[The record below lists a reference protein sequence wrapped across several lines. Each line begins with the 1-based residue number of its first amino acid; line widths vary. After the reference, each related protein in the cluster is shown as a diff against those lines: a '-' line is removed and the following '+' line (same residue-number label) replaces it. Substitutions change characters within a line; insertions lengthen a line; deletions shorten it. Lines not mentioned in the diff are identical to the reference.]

1 MLASAKVLN
10 LTLSGVVDFRVQW
23 EQRESYHYSADRW
36 IRRRRRRQLMLQE
49 EKPLVPV
56 SPYWIRFT
64 GRAYTARLS
73 LLTILG
79 MGNFYK
85 NIIITFICKVE
96 KRTQWCI
103 YWQKNVT

>member
-49 EKPLVPV
+49 EKPLVLV
-56 SPYWIRFT
+56 SPTGLDSQDALIRPGSPF
-64 GRAYTARLS
+64 
-73 LLTILG
+73 
-79 MGNFYK
+79 
-85 NIIITFICKVE
+85 
-96 KRTQWCI
+96 
-103 YWQKNVT
+103 